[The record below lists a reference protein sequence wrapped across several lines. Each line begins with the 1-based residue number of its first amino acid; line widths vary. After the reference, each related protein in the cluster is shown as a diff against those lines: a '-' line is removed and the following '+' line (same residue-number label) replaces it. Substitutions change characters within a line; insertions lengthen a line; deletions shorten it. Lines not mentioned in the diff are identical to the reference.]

1 MRDEERSAEQLAQE
15 LAELHQSLC
24 QCTAA
29 LRSRNQDLDDIAR
42 YIVGEFRGPLGAI
55 VGYAELLEED
65 HLVLSPDDLRHS
77 IKTIKEN
84 GRKLGE
90 MVNVLLLLA
99 NSRRLFDNIWYAAY
113 LASMDETSLSQW
125 ATDLQVAEVY
135 RFTCLPA
142 SSAPLVVRV
151 WMDCKDPAELQAV
164 AKLGSARGDA
174 ADDAPRE
181 EVSWTL
187 DAEEWGNLMS
197 AVEATSFWS
206 DDSSL
211 EQLGWMR
218 MVGTG
223 GEEWVFEGWRDGQ
236 YKARA
241 VWNPDFDRAHAAHS
255 LGRSFADLLPGQFAL
270 EMAQAWTENSWN
282 DTDQRLNGEFGLGE
296 AFTS

>member
-1 MRDEERSAEQLAQE
+1 MRDNEKSAEQLTEE

-65 HLVLSPDDLRHS
+65 HTLLSPDDLRQS

-84 GRKLGE
+84 GHKLGE

-125 ATDLQVAEVY
+125 AVKTEAAEAY

-151 WMDCKDPAELQAV
+151 WLDSQEPDSLQAV
-164 AKLGSARGDA
+164 AKLGSARGEG

-181 EVSWTL
+181 EVSWIL
-187 DAEEWGNLMS
+187 DTEEWTNLMS

-270 EMAQAWTENSWN
+270 EMARAWTENSWKESE
-282 DTDQRLNGEFGLGE
+282 QRFDGELDLGE
-296 AFTS
+296 IFTG